1 MKALDLV
8 GERYSRLVVVK
19 MEKSRKGSMAMCAC
33 DCGATS
39 CVLTYNLR
47 NGNTKSCGCLA
58 REVASAR
65 GRLTAPLMGELNTT
79 HGHTR
84 GHRNSPTYASWS
96 DAKKRCHSPQ
106 NHRFADYGGRGIQMC
121 ARWRDSFDNFL
132 ADMGHRPPRMTLDR
146 VRVNGNYEP
155 GNCRWATHDE
165 QAQNQRTN
173 VATPEIVRAIRERRQ
188 HGVSAE
194 SLAVQYGMSRSN
206 VDMIAGR
213 RSWKNV

>member
-1 MKALDLV
+1 
-8 GERYSRLVVVK
+8 
-19 MEKSRKGSMAMCAC
+19 
-33 DCGATS
+33 
-39 CVLTYNLR
+39 
-47 NGNTKSCGCLA
+47 
-58 REVASAR
+58 
-65 GRLTAPLMGELNTT
+65 
-79 HGHTR
+79 
-84 GHRNSPTYASWS
+84 
-96 DAKKRCHSPQ
+96 
-106 NHRFADYGGRGIQMC
+106 
-121 ARWRDSFDNFL
+121 
-132 ADMGHRPPRMTLDR
+132 MTLDR